1 MKSIIL
7 DYLLRLK
14 VIILID
20 WLIAVKD
27 INFIKCLLKNRKLEE
42 AQKTIQ
48 EIRETC
54 PEEDKAEL
62 FHLSMWCKLLL
73 KKSDFEADLK
83 ELQKIGGTWLVKS
96 NILELR

>member
-1 MKSIIL
+1 M
-7 DYLLRLK
+7 
-14 VIILID
+14 VF
-20 WLIAVKD
+20 AVKD
-27 INFIKCLLKNRKLEE
+27 NNFIKCLLKNGKVEE

-62 FHLSMWCKLLL
+62 LHLSVWSKLLL

-83 ELQKIGGTWLVKS
+83 ELEGTWLVKT
-96 NILELR
+96 NIQKLR